1 MSTVPKTSEG
11 LMLEIVN
18 KGKCVFCG
26 GCIGG
31 CPNRVLGFEGE
42 IPKIV
47 GICQKCETCWHTCP
61 RTFYDYKQMDKE
73 VFKRVRNDDELIGVY
88 TGVYA
93 ARSKTKDVL
102 NVAQDGGVATTLL
115 MYAMD
120 KGIID
125 SSIVSEVQGGVWK
138 AWPSVVSVSK
148 ELIKS
153 AGTKYT
159 QSPVHIGL
167 QDAVDNQRKSK
178 VGIVAVPC
186 EVQAARKMQYT
197 QKAAYRLGIKTRLII
212 GLFCME
218 SFGYNDLINFLTS
231 KGVEPKSVTKFS
243 IKKGRFIAQ
252 VEDKEAL
259 NIPLEEIKV
268 YARSACNY
276 CTDFTAEHADISVG
290 SVGSPEGWSTVIV
303 RSKKGEQVFK
313 GACDEGYI
321 EYMPIEGVK
330 PGLKAVIKLSE
341 TKKERAKGY
350 LSA

>member
-1 MSTVPKTSEG
+1 
-11 LMLEIVN
+11 
-18 KGKCVFCG
+18 
-26 GCIGG
+26 
-31 CPNRVLGFEGE
+31 
-42 IPKIV
+42 
-47 GICQKCETCWHTCP
+47 
-61 RTFYDYKQMDKE
+61 
-73 VFKRVRNDDELIGVY
+73 
-88 TGVYA
+88 
-93 ARSKTKDVL
+93 
-102 NVAQDGGVATTLL
+102 
-115 MYAMD
+115 
-120 KGIID
+120 
-125 SSIVSEVQGGVWK
+125 
-138 AWPSVVSVSK
+138 WPIVVSASK
-148 ELIKS
+148 ELVKS
-153 AGTKYT
+153 AGTKYSP
-159 QSPVHIGL
+159 SPVHIAL
-167 QDAVDNQRKSK
+167 QDAVDNQKKSK

-243 IKKGRFIAQ
+243 ISKGRFIAR

-259 NIPLEEIKV
+259 NIPLEEIKA
-268 YARSACNY
+268 YARSACRY

-321 EYMPIEGVK
+321 EYTPIEGVK
-330 PGLKAVIKLSE
+330 PGLKSVIKLSQ
-341 TKKERAKGY
+341 TKKERAKNY